1 MASLVADTTPQL
13 GGFLD
18 ANGNYMQTEK
28 GGDIS
33 SASPLVI
40 DTDGDYFDVTGTTD
54 FAAMTVAADRQFTLQ
69 FDGALTMTHHATNL
83 DLPGAANVTTAAGD
97 VGVFQSTGAN
107 TVQCISYTKAD
118 GTAVVAA
125 SGGLTEADSWRL
137 TTAFTGSAVP
147 IASNLARVST
157 GGFGLLGTG
166 MSESSGIFTFP
177 STGYWA
183 VLALI
188 NFRFAGDSNMNQA
201 TIQVTVDAD
210 NGSTWIDANE
220 GATAATQHD
229 SATMR
234 TSITLYTVVDVT
246 DVANVKVRFRTAVAD
261 SSITVHG
268 ATANQTTFN
277 FLKLGDT

>member
-1 MASLVADTTPQL
+1 
-13 GGFLD
+13 
-18 ANGNYMQTEK
+18 
-28 GGDIS
+28 
-33 SASPLVI
+33 
-40 DTDGDYFDVTGTTD
+40 
-54 FAAMTVAADRQFTLQ
+54 
-69 FDGALTMTHHATNL
+69 
-83 DLPGAANVTTAAGD
+83 
-97 VGVFQSTGAN
+97 
-107 TVQCISYTKAD
+107 
-118 GTAVVAA
+118 
-125 SGGLTEADSWRL
+125 
-137 TTAFTGSAVP
+137 
-147 IASNLARVST
+147 
-157 GGFGLLGTG
+157 